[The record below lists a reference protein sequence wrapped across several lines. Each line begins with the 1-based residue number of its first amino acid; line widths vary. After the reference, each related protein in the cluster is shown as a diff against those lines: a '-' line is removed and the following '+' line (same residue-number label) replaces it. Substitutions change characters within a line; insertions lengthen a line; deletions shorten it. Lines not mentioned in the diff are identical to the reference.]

1 MRPSR
6 RLSEVLGALAEQD
19 AVEIS
24 LADLL
29 SAFGDRA
36 FGAFMLVF
44 AAPNLLP
51 LPPGSSAVLG
61 LPLIIVAAQL
71 ALGLRVLW
79 LPKFIR
85 RRSLPRETFRR
96 LAGAVAAHLP
106 RVERIL
112 RPRLAALTG
121 PVPDRLIGLAV
132 FVLAVILFLPIPGGN
147 ILPGLAI
154 TAFSLGLIERD
165 GLAIAFAWLAT
176 VVSLTVVAAVIG
188 VAVAAVKAFVQGVV
202 AYLGL

>member
-1 MRPSR
+1 MRPGR

-19 AVEIS
+19 AAEIS

-29 SAFGDRA
+29 STFGDRA

-79 LPKFIR
+79 LPEFIR

-96 LAGAVAAHLP
+96 LAGAVSAHLP

-176 VVSLTVVAAVIG
+176 VVSLAVVAAVIG
-188 VAVAAVKAFVQGVV
+188 VAVSAVKAFVQGVV